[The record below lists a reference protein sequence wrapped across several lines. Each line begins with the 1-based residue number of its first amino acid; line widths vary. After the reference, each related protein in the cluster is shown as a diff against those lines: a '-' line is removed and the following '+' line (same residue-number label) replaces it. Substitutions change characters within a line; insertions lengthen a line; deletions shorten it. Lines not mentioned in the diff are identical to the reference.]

1 MIESTKDEIND
12 CMEIFQMTYKNGRYE
27 YTDAHRKN
35 HNADIEDKGKRKR
48 GKPFYAP
55 KINKTLIDYDEN
67 ILNEPDEKED
77 SEQIEINKK
86 IRNWW

>member
-1 MIESTKDEIND
+1 MLESTKDEIND
-12 CMEIFQMTYKNGRYE
+12 YREILQMTYKNGRYE

-35 HNADIEDKGKRKR
+35 HQADIEDKGERKR

-67 ILNEPDEKED
+67 ILKETEKKKN
-77 SEQIEINKK
+77 SEQIEPDKK
-86 IRNWW
+86 IKNWW